1 MNWDAIAAIAELTAA
16 VGVIAS
22 LVYLATQI
30 RHSRQQMVQ
39 NTKAVESQVAW
50 AHASAVR
57 EIYYSRAENP
67 EFNEFV
73 ATFKSW
79 NLSRV
84 EQLRED
90 DAPEFHRSRWVVGTE
105 FGLWHARF
113 FTQTDAEDRTIL
125 ETHIKLNG
133 NAPVYRA
140 YLEFAATNNFYR
152 AEFTDFVQRVLGS
165 ESETGSGRRG

>member
-16 VGVIAS
+16 IGVVAS

-39 NTKAVESQVAW
+39 NTKAIESQVAW

-73 ATFKSW
+73 ATIKAW
-79 NLSRV
+79 DLRRV
-84 EQLRED
+84 EELREEGNL
-90 DAPEFHRSRWVVGTE
+90 EFHRARWVVGTE

-113 FTQTDAEDRTIL
+113 FTQPDPEDRAIL

-133 NAPVYRA
+133 DAPVYRA
-140 YLEFAATNNFYR
+140 HLGLVPDNFYR
-152 AEFTDFVQRVLGS
+152 AEFMEFVQRALSGEAEAS
-165 ESETGSGRRG
+165 PGRR